1 MNEFKIERKK
11 ISIEEF
17 VNTFSNDSAKA
28 VESEQ
33 LISQKTVPYPRT
45 SKDYASSCTRFK
57 GMSEVNFNDP
67 AFHKIFAFKAV
78 QQVNEPR
85 YGCVR
90 QLNELEPIRLKDML
104 VNKRHIGKFLLCRV
118 LPNPYLM
125 PAMHFLVQDEDGEVE
140 DLAIYNYL
148 SRYEIDADKVYPENT
163 VIAIKEPFLKIVK
176 DDKVKNSIYVTS
188 PTDVVVLDDHSVEKW
203 KRPISRSFDELNDDG
218 NRSYV
223 AKDYQQAIR
232 YYTQALKVVG
242 SIFIIPYFYLFF
254 LFFFHLIKHFI
265 NAFFGH

>member
-1 MNEFKIERKK
+1 MNEFKITRKK

-17 VNTFSNDSAKA
+17 IGNFSNNSSKA

-33 LISQKTVPYPRT
+33 LISTNTVPYPRT

-67 AFHKIFAFKAV
+67 VFHQVFAFKMV
-78 QQVNEPR
+78 QQINEPR

-90 QLNELEPIRLKDML
+90 ELNELEPIRLKDML
-104 VNKRHIGKFLLCRV
+104 VNKRHIEKFLLCRV

-148 SRYEIDADKVYPENT
+148 SKYDIDPDKVYPENT

-176 DDKVKNSIYVTS
+176 DDGVKNTIYVTS
-188 PTDVVVLDDHSVEKW
+188 PTDVIVLDDHSVEKW
-203 KRPISRSFDELNDDG
+203 KIPISRSFDELNDDG

-223 AKDYQQAIR
+223 TKDYQQAIR
-232 YYTQALKVVG
+232 HYTQALKVG
-242 SIFIIPYFYLFF
+242 AQFLNIFLIYLN
-254 LFFFHLIKHFI
+254 FFH
-265 NAFFGH
+265 